1 MFALPY
7 QMSCKKYFEWHLS
20 DAQMKTPSLDSGRKL
35 KHFSLFAAS
44 GSGGEVERT
53 VTRLRTKE
61 SRGRSEAVRG
71 WKEKRRTEQRRDLSG
86 DGFKCSVLVDQVAE
100 SVRPQNLLRPRGE
113 RWQGEIEKLVSET
126 FVHVFEEIFSHL
138 FPLD

>member
-53 VTRLRTKE
+53 VARLRTKE

-71 WKEKRRTEQRRDLSG
+71 WKEKRRAEQGRDLSG
-86 DGFKCSVLVDQVAE
+86 DCSVLVDQVAE

-113 RWQGEIEKLVSET
+113 RWQGEIQKLVFET
-126 FVHVFEEIFSHL
+126 FVHVFKEIFSHL

>member
-7 QMSCKKYFEWHLS
+7 QMSCKKYFEWDLS

-71 WKEKRRTEQRRDLSG
+71 WEEKRRAEQGRDLSG
-86 DGFKCSVLVDQVAE
+86 DCSVLVDQVAE

-113 RWQGEIEKLVSET
+113 RWQGEIEKLVFET
-126 FVHVFEEIFSHL
+126 FVHVFEEIIFSHL
-138 FPLD
+138 FPLV

>member
-1 MFALPY
+1 
-7 QMSCKKYFEWHLS
+7 
-20 DAQMKTPSLDSGRKL
+20 MKTPSLDSGRKL

-86 DGFKCSVLVDQVAE
+86 DCSVLVDQVAE

-126 FVHVFEEIFSHL
+126 FVHVFEEMIFSHL
-138 FPLD
+138 FPLV